1 MNGSGQLA
9 GLPPFA
15 NLVIRKL
22 QRFDECAGDGQGADI
37 GAQWFD
43 VLTQLGLLKRVQRS
57 PALWQITEQ
66 GERLLEFRS
75 GAKSEDAY
83 RLESPFCDDGA
94 ACWDSGDAC
103 PLCDGL
109 LSIRAQPASL
119 ASLVPRTCQS
129 NAQGCGR

>member
-66 GERLLEFRS
+66 GS
-75 GAKSEDAY
+75 GSWSSGLAQRARMRCGLKP
-83 RLESPFCDDGA
+83 SP
-94 ACWDSGDAC
+94 
-103 PLCDGL
+103 
-109 LSIRAQPASL
+109 
-119 ASLVPRTCQS
+119 
-129 NAQGCGR
+129 